1 MIFKTGDRV
10 VVGES
15 KESPGLCGWEGTVV
29 EYPLKYRAPYVTV
42 HFSQFHSSLWDDA
55 RGVNLRHILEGELTL
70 ARPPTPLEVQVR
82 AYIDQELCR

>member
-15 KESPGLCGWEGTVV
+15 KESPSLFGREGVVIGHHTETYYTVQ
-29 EYPLKYRAPYVTV
+29 
-42 HFSQFHSSLWDDA
+42 FSFSDPSLWSDY
-55 RGVNLRHILEGELTL
+55 RGTGLRHLSCAELSI
-70 ARPPTPLEVQVR
+70 ARQPTPLEVQVR

>member
-15 KESPGLCGWEGTVV
+15 KGSPGLCGREGVVIGHYAGVYYTVQ
-29 EYPLKYRAPYVTV
+29 
-42 HFSQFHSSLWDDA
+42 FSFSDPSLWSDY
-55 RGVNLRHILEGELTL
+55 RGTGLRHLSCTELSI